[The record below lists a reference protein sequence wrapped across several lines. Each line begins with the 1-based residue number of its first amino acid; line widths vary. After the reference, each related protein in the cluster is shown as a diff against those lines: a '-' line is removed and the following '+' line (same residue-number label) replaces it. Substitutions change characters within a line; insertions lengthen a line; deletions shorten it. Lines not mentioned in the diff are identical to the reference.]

1 MLLAACY
8 LRSVPHEPG
17 ALPAAHPNPNPTP
30 NQERFRRLIANEDDG
45 GLSEVDGEIAE
56 IKEVMG
62 RQGTFP
68 SYHPYYT
75 CYEIAEIKEVMGRY
89 IP

>member
-1 MLLAACY
+1 M
-8 LRSVPHEPG
+8 
-17 ALPAAHPNPNPTP
+17 LPAAHSTPNPTP

-62 RQGTFP
+62 RHGTFP
-68 SYHPYYT
+68 SYHPCYT
-75 CYEIAEIKEVMGRY
+75 CYEIAEIKEVMGRQLLTVAY
-89 IP
+89 CGNTCYGYTYY